1 VELLLQ
7 GIKQAII
14 LILRG
19 DPEIFSIAWLS
30 LKVSGSAVL
39 ISLLLGVPWG
49 IFLALA
55 RFPGR
60 RFLVTLTNTA
70 MGLPPVV
77 VGLFV
82 SLFLWRS
89 GPLGFLELLYTPAAM
104 VIAQVVIA
112 EPIVAGLT
120 LSAIQQLDPRLGQ
133 QALSLGASRWQMLWT
148 LVKEAKLPTLAGIMA
163 GFGGVISEVGAV
175 MMVGGNIKGQT
186 RVLTTATVLETRIGR
201 FEMAIALGF
210 ILLILAF
217 AVNLVLTLS
226 QQRGAIPWHIRGWK

>member
-1 VELLLQ
+1 MELLFQ
-7 GIKQAII
+7 GIKQAIL

-19 DPEIFSIAWLS
+19 DPEVYQIAWLS

-39 ISLLLGVPWG
+39 ISMLLGVPWG
-49 IFLALA
+49 VFLALS

-104 VIAQVVIA
+104 VVAQVIIA

-148 LVKEAKLPTLAGIMA
+148 LLKEAKLPTLAAIMA

-186 RVLTTATVLETRIGR
+186 RVLTTATVLETRMGR

-210 ILLILAF
+210 ILLALAF
-217 AVNLVLTLS
+217 TVNWILTLS
-226 QQRGAIPWHIRGWK
+226 QQRGAVPWHIRGWR

>member
-1 VELLLQ
+1 MELLLQ
-7 GIKQAII
+7 GIRQAII

-19 DPEIFSIAWLS
+19 DPEIFGIAWLS

-49 IFLALA
+49 VFLALA

-133 QALSLGASRWQMLWT
+133 QALSLGASRFQMLWT
-148 LVKEAKLPTLAGIMA
+148 LVKEAKLPTLAAIMA

-186 RVLTTATVLETRIGR
+186 RVLTTATVLETRVGR
-201 FEMAIALGF
+201 FEMAIALGLV
-210 ILLILAF
+210 LLAMAF
-217 AVNLVLTLS
+217 LVNLVLTLS